1 MEEKYYLSDLSFYF
15 ATNTD
20 NRIEYGPVLENIIYN
35 YARSRGY
42 SVSVG
47 KIGRLEV
54 DFILRDADMDYSYVQ
69 VAYTINES
77 KATEDREY
85 SSLENIR
92 DNYPKYVMTTD
103 YILQNRNG
111 IIHVNLMEFIKENKM
126 F

>member
-1 MEEKYYLSDLSFYF
+1 MHFGCEFFASYPACIQSFGLIRLF
-15 ATNTD
+15 SFTD
-20 NRIEYGPVLENIIYN
+20 SG
-35 YARSRGY
+35 
-42 SVSVG
+42 
-47 KIGRLEV
+47 
-54 DFILRDADMDYSYVQ
+54 
-69 VAYTINES
+69 ES

-85 SSLENIR
+85 SSLEKIR